1 MGATWHRRQYFWCGS
16 NVNLIQLCASKTQWG
31 SGEELLVGRSGAKP
45 PPLKLKHLVFGCS
58 VESTNLLAFLIFG
71 NAKQKSQ
78 IAYTAHVVLLNLT
91 FN

>member
-1 MGATWHRRQYFWCGS
+1 MAQEAIFLVRVKCQPYSVVCIKDTVGFRRRAPSWEVRGKAT
-16 NVNLIQLCASKTQWG
+16 
-31 SGEELLVGRSGAKP
+31 

>member
-1 MGATWHRRQYFWCGS
+1 LGGQGQSH
-16 NVNLIQLCASKTQWG
+16 
-31 SGEELLVGRSGAKP
+31 P
-45 PPLKLKHLVFGCS
+45 PEAETLLVFGCS
-58 VESTNLLAFLIFG
+58 MEATNLLAFLIFG